1 MSPSGLKRDPPA
13 TSKDCS
19 MGSRGSSCWTPRRA
33 SNGCTPCERIN
44 WVPLNRQ
51 GTIGWIG
58 VPVPRHD
65 LLVHRI
71 ELKNLDKYGIIVKKW
86 TNYEKMRANWFITK
100 ELEYIYIYWNLSKV
114 RCKSNP
120 SLTESMTNSRC
131 MPVPMPT
138 VPRLFCCFTPLK
150 KHGYGSVHWA
160 HILETWRVHTN
171 NQSCYKT
178 HTTVIDSVSWVFIPS
193 ILIVQVPGNSLSNCG
208 HATCC
213 QSPRIPPP
221 LTAAAV
227 QAIAPGRPPTL
238 GPVSTPS
245 SLA

>member
-1 MSPSGLKRDPPA
+1 MHSL
-13 TSKDCS
+13 
-19 MGSRGSSCWTPRRA
+19 RA
-33 SNGCTPCERIN
+33 HQLSAIEPTRND
-44 WVPLNRQ
+44 WLNRCSSSAAWPAGPQ
-51 GTIGWIG
+51 NWAKEFGQIWDNREEMNELWKNEGKLIHHKGIG
-58 VPVPRHD
+58 V
-65 LLVHRI
+65 
-71 ELKNLDKYGIIVKKW
+71 
-86 TNYEKMRANWFITK
+86 
-100 ELEYIYIYWNLSKV
+100 YIYWNLSKV